1 MLTPSPL
8 TPSRTRKNSFLE
20 TAKEN
25 ALNFFVPMR
34 RYSARERILEQ
45 AHRLHNFPPKNIGAK
60 KKLSNVFRF
69 LDGGRTKLW
78 CTALRR
84 WKEGAS

>member
-45 AHRLHNFPPKNIGAK
+45 AHRLDNFFPKVSELK
-60 KKLSNVFRF
+60 KYLFVQRF
-69 LDGGRTKLW
+69 SGGGRIKLW